1 MYTPV
6 WSAVEY
12 TLVVPQN
19 DLSLMRTLNENRISF
34 SGLRFGLMQVKMGLA
49 ILVSRFQF
57 DICEKSQ
64 VPLIMDPKKF
74 VMNTTGGLWLK
85 MTPRAQ

>member
-1 MYTPV
+1 M
-6 WSAVEY
+6 SA
-12 TLVVPQN
+12 LIA
-19 DLSLMRTLNENRISF
+19 NRISI

-74 VMNTTGGLWLK
+74 VMNTIGGLWLK